1 MSFLRPSRRRFV
13 ALGLLLVAACG
24 RDAPAPDRAPSAPA
38 RPPRPGIVLILVDTL
53 RADAVAPA
61 EGGATHMPSLHTFA
75 QGATSFVDAV
85 SSGSWTPQAV
95 PSILTGL
102 TPQHTGCQGVGE
114 EAMPPLP
121 GGVLTLAERLR
132 TVGYATAAYT
142 GGGWLS
148 ASQGL
153 AQGFDTFV
161 SSFDTLGPEAC
172 VKAWADERRA
182 DAPFLLLLHT
192 YAPHDPYGNKDPRAM
207 ASAAPALVPPS
218 PTIARVFH
226 APAGERDVG
235 RALAEPG
242 VLRECAFEWY
252 FDGPARPA
260 ASLLLARTD
269 PSKTLAHAL
278 RRFVDGGYLADDQ
291 GRAAIEARFR
301 SAYEQGLVL
310 TDAILARTFAA
321 LEAARLPGD
330 TIVIVTSDH
339 GEAFGEHGYL
349 THERWMHD
357 EIARVPLLIRAPGRM
372 PVGAAVRGTCGPV
385 DLTPTLLEL
394 AQVPSFADEIDG
406 RSLVALANGRAGGHP
421 VVATVD
427 RHEAVAGARRHVRE
441 LRVESDRWTWSYVFD
456 IETGAL
462 VREQVFDR
470 VADPRRLDPRALG
483 ELGTD
488 DPELCRVVTS
498 TRDGSRRRFGLSLTA
513 PLCGTSR

>member
-1 MSFLRPSRRRFV
+1 
-13 ALGLLLVAACG
+13 
-24 RDAPAPDRAPSAPA
+24 
-38 RPPRPGIVLILVDTL
+38 
-53 RADAVAPA
+53 
-61 EGGATHMPSLHTFA
+61 
-75 QGATSFVDAV
+75 
-85 SSGSWTPQAV
+85 
-95 PSILTGL
+95 
-102 TPQHTGCQGVGE
+102 
-114 EAMPPLP
+114 
-121 GGVLTLAERLR
+121 
-132 TVGYATAAYT
+132 
-142 GGGWLS
+142 
-148 ASQGL
+148 
-153 AQGFDTFV
+153 
-161 SSFDTLGPEAC
+161 
-172 VKAWADERRA
+172 
-182 DAPFLLLLHT
+182 
-192 YAPHDPYGNKDPRAM
+192 
-207 ASAAPALVPPS
+207 
-218 PTIARVFH
+218 
-226 APAGERDVG
+226 
-235 RALAEPG
+235 

-278 RRFVDGGYLADDQ
+278 RRFVDGGYLADEQ

-310 TDAILARTFAA
+310 TDAVLARTFAA
-321 LEAARLPGD
+321 LEAARLPRD
-330 TIVIVTSDH
+330 TIVILTSDH

-441 LRVESDRWTWSYVFD
+441 LRV
-456 IETGAL
+456 G
-462 VREQVFDR
+462 VRPVDLELR
-470 VADPRRLDPRALG
+470 VRHRDGRARPRAGLRSCGGPRRLDPRALG

-498 TRDGSRRRFGLSLTA
+498 TRDGAAGSSACRSPRPCAGRRAEPFRDGWIPPPRPRSRSSRSIDREVCLHSHRRRRRRGGESA
-513 PLCGTSR
+513 R